1 MMLRR
6 SIATL
11 ATIASTAF
19 SLQVMAQ
26 ADPFTD
32 YEAMKQ
38 GQTPPPAPPPVP
50 VAPQPTAPPEP
61 SISTSPWEWTI
72 GGRGTFSYTGISN
85 ETLLDQKQS
94 NTTFFFR
101 LTPTVGLTVREKVLV
116 TASFGLL
123 ANNFTRED
131 GRNATAFAGLLEFTG
146 HYMLPV
152 TRRLVFLPGA
162 GLGMYFGSNNRVL
175 NLADGRKVEEASST
189 VGFALSGYA
198 IFGYMLTPRL
208 EARTGIALYGLWQTE
223 RVENENKTLSASA
236 GHIGV
241 PIELHFHL

>member
-1 MMLRR
+1 MLRR
-6 SIATL
+6 SL
-11 ATIASTAF
+11 AVLVAMTSAVVSQ
-19 SLQVMAQ
+19 QVWAQ

-38 GQTPPPAPPPVP
+38 GETPPAPAPPVP
-50 VAPQPTAPPEP
+50 VAKQPPPPDEP
-61 SISTSPWEWTI
+61 TISTRPWQWTI

-85 ETLLDQKQS
+85 ETLLGDEQS

-101 LTPTVGLTVREKVLV
+101 LTPTVGVTVRENVLV
-116 TASFGLL
+116 TGSFGLL

-146 HYMLPV
+146 HYMLPI
-152 TRRLVFLPGA
+152 TQRLVFMPGA
-162 GLGMYFGSNNRVL
+162 GLGVYFGSNDRAL
-175 NLADGRKVEEASST
+175 NLADGRKVNQSSST
-189 VGFALSGYA
+189 VGFAMSGYA
-198 IFGYMLTPRL
+198 VFGYKLTPRL
-208 EARTGIALYGLWQTE
+208 EARTGIALYGLWQSET
-223 RVENENKTLSASA
+223 VENEDKSLAASA